1 MLGVTDMEEYD
12 QEGYDGGELN
22 DKDER
27 LDELEQRIEQLE
39 SEEESGAHRGEAGL
53 SLGYAMGMTLA
64 MILSWSRNASIL
76 WCILHGLF
84 SWVYVIYV
92 AVTR

>member
-1 MLGVTDMEEYD
+1 MDERDQEEY
-12 QEGYDGGELN
+12 EGGESSDN
-22 DKDER
+22 DER
-27 LDELEQRIEQLE
+27 LDNLEQRVEQLE
-39 SEEESGAHRGEAGL
+39 SASRRGEAGL

-76 WCILHGLF
+76 WCMFHGLF
-84 SWVYVIYV
+84 SWAYVIYV

>member
-1 MLGVTDMEEYD
+1 MDECDQEEY
-12 QEGYDGGELN
+12 EGGESS
-22 DKDER
+22 DHDER
-27 LDELEQRIEQLE
+27 LDGLEQRVEQLE
-39 SEEESGAHRGEAGL
+39 SASRRGEAGL

-76 WCILHGLF
+76 WCVFHGLF

-92 AVTR
+92 AVAR

>member
-1 MLGVTDMEEYD
+1 MDEYD
-12 QEGYDGGELN
+12 QEEYDGGESS
-22 DKDER
+22 DSDER
-27 LDELEQRIEQLE
+27 LDELEQRIEELE
-39 SEEESGAHRGEAGL
+39 SASHRGEAGL

-76 WCILHGLF
+76 WCMLHGLF

-92 AVTR
+92 VVTR